1 MKIKYDGESDTLDIL
16 VKDEQI
22 HSAEEYEQMII
33 NFDKNGKIVEI
44 EILDASRFF
53 GGFLTG
59 MIQAKPKGR
68 MVEITV

>member
-22 HSAEEYEQMII
+22 YSAEEYEQMII